1 MRNGSYIPL
10 GLYELEIREFGTNNE
25 LLVAFG
31 ERDNRYMTREKNS
44 NSVNI
49 EPHDG
54 TLDFKVRSSFR
65 LRTSVGGRIVKL
77 VKSSR
82 PLSKPE
88 LPVRSY
94 FA

>member
-1 MRNGSYIPL
+1 M
-10 GLYELEIREFGTNNE
+10 GLYEVETREFGTNNE
-25 LLVAFG
+25 LLVALR
-31 ERDNRYMTREKNS
+31 ERDNLYMTREKNL

-77 VKSSR
+77 AKSRR
-82 PLSKPE
+82 PLPKPE

-94 FA
+94 FS